1 MSGHSE
7 GLNAA
12 NAQKVMYVIHS
23 LLPQCIREKAGYVSF
38 TREAIPSVPFYFSP
52 KVCGTYSYSLSEKNG
67 WDADWDALDQYFYH
81 GIAKASEKSK
91 KPKLTIRKT
100 GKSKP
105 RLANAAR
112 RQQQSI

>member
-7 GLNAA
+7 GLNIVAPNWKEEEFAA
-12 NAQKVMYVIHS
+12 NTQKVMYVIHS

-67 WDADWDALDQYFYH
+67 WDADWDALDQYF
-81 GIAKASEKSK
+81 IMALQRQVRNKI
-91 KPKLTIRKT
+91 LFIRT
-100 GKSKP
+100 FS
-105 RLANAAR
+105 